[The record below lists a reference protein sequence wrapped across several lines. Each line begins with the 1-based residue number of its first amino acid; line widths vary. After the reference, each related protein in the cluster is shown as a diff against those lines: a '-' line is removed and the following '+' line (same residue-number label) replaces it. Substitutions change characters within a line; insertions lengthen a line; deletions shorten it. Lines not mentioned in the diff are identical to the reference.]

1 MQVNSAETESPL
13 VEVELEQVA
22 HGGEMIGRVDGEVVF
37 VPYGL
42 PGERA
47 SARLSRRKK
56 AFAKGELVE
65 VLRSAAGRVEP
76 RCPYFGACGGCSWQ
90 HADYAVQL
98 QLKRGVI
105 VDQLRRIGGMAD
117 AEELVREPIGMVEPW
132 EYRNHVRFTLGRKWG
147 DVGYTYRESHR
158 LLRIDH
164 CDIAHPAINRVLA
177 IVQRRCAGARSHQI
191 MVRYG
196 ANTGDL
202 LVNPSLPMI
211 PELQSGQASLTEQ
224 VLDRTFIISPAA
236 FFQVNTRRE
245 ARPVPE
251 QIAAPWI
258 EQREGDYSIADL
270 LALLVLDRLEVEP
283 DETVLDAYC
292 GVGTF
297 AALVAPRVRE
307 VIGID
312 ESKAAVA
319 NAARNTSDLDNVR
332 FIAAKTEAAL
342 VELEGQIDAVVL
354 DPARVGCAPDVV
366 AALLRRHPR
375 RIVYVS
381 CDPATLA
388 RDLRL
393 LRDGGYGIDGIEP
406 IDMFPQTF
414 HIESV
419 TTLTWTGDT
428 IKG

>member
-1 MQVNSAETESPL
+1 MQGNR
-13 VEVELEQVA
+13 VEPEAPIIEVDLEHVA
-22 HGGEMIGRVDGEVVF
+22 HGGEMIGRVDGQVVF

-47 SARLSRRKK
+47 RARVVSAKRD
-56 AFAKGELVE
+56 FVKGELLD
-65 VLRSAAGRVEP
+65 VLRPAPGRVLP

-98 QLKRGVI
+98 ELKRGVLI
-105 VDQLRRIGGMAD
+105 DQLSRIGGMAD
-117 AEELVREPIGMVEPW
+117 AEELVRATIGMVDPW
-132 EYRNHVRFTLGRKWG
+132 EYRNHVRFTLGRKYG

-158 LLRIDH
+158 ILRVDH
-164 CDIAHPAINRVLA
+164 CDIAHPAINEVLSV
-177 IVQRRCAGARSHQI
+177 IQRRCAGLRAHQI
-191 MVRYG
+191 AVRYG
-196 ANTGDL
+196 SNTGDL
-202 LVNPSLPMI
+202 VVSPALPMI
-211 PELQSGQASLTEQ
+211 PELETGQPTLTEQ
-224 VLDRTFIISPAA
+224 VLDRTFTVSPAA

-245 ARPVPE
+245 MRSIPE
-251 QIAAPWI
+251 QIAAPWL
-258 EQREGDYSIADL
+258 EHREGMYSIADL
-270 LALLVLDRLEVEP
+270 LALIVIDRLEAGP
-283 DETVLDAYC
+283 NDTVLDAYC

-297 AALVAPRVRE
+297 AALIAPRVHE

-342 VELEGQIDAVVL
+342 LELEQPIGAVVL

-366 AALLRRHPR
+366 AALLERHPR

-388 RDLRL
+388 RDLRI
-393 LRDGGYGIDGIEP
+393 LRDGGYRINGIEP
-406 IDMFPQTF
+406 IDMFPQTY

-419 TTLTWTGDT
+419 TRLTWDGLPKST
-428 IKG
+428 